1 MKQPNPE
8 SDEQLLLRLRR
19 LERDVTAAASSGDRR
34 LLLTLQ
40 SDLLSLLTELKQRS
54 DRVMAEINEANLKFD
69 AATAY
74 ARCATLG
81 RGMFKARTMTKSKG

>member
-19 LERDVTAAASSGDRR
+19 LEIDVAVAASSDDRR
-34 LLLTLQ
+34 VLLTLQ
-40 SDLLSLLTELKQRS
+40 SDLLSLLTTLKQRS
-54 DRVMAEINEANLKFD
+54 DQLLAKINEANLKFD

>member
-1 MKQPNPE
+1 MKQPNPK

-19 LERDVTAAASSGDRR
+19 LEMDVTAAASSGDRR

-40 SDLLSLLTELKQRS
+40 RDLLSLLTVLKRRS
-54 DRVMAEINEANLKFD
+54 DRVAAEINGANAQLD

-81 RGMFKARTMTKSKG
+81 RGMPKARMMIKSKG

>member
-19 LERDVTAAASSGDRR
+19 LEMDATAAASSGDRR

-40 SDLLSLLTELKQRS
+40 SDLLSLVTVLKRRS
-54 DRVMAEINEANLKFD
+54 DRVAAEINEANAQFD

-81 RGMFKARTMTKSKG
+81 RRMSKARTMIKSKG

>member
-19 LERDVTAAASSGDRR
+19 LEMDVAVAASSDDRR
-34 LLLTLQ
+34 VLLTLQ
-40 SDLLSLLTELKQRS
+40 SDLLSLLTVLKQRS
-54 DRVMAEINEANLKFD
+54 DRVVAEINEANVKFG

-81 RGMFKARTMTKSKG
+81 RGMSKARTMTKSKG

>member
-8 SDEQLLLRLRR
+8 SAEQLLLRLRR
-19 LERDVTAAASSGDRR
+19 LEMDVTAAASSGDRR

-40 SDLLSLLTELKQRS
+40 GDLLLVMTALKRRS
-54 DRVMAEINEANLKFD
+54 DRVAAEINEANAQFD

-81 RGMFKARTMTKSKG
+81 RAMPRARTMIKSKG